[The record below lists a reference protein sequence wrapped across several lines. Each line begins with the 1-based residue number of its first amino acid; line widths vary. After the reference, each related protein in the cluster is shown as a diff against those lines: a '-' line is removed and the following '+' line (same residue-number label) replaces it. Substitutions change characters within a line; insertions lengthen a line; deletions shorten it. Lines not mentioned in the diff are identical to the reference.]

1 MYVVKKILALSNSH
15 WNIATSP
22 QTRNP
27 NHAII
32 TNAINPASRLI
43 TIFLPFCGADNR
55 DRDWADGC
63 NSMRRRLF
71 ILIAVFGNRSLTAT
85 HGSSNLNGRLT

>member
-1 MYVVKKILALSNSH
+1 MYVVKKFLAQSNSH
-15 WNIATSP
+15 WNIATNP

-27 NHAII
+27 NHTII

-55 DRDWADGC
+55 DGADGC

-85 HGSSNLNGRLT
+85 HGSSNLKGILT